1 MTPTNQMIRVLVVD
15 DSALMRKLIPQLL
28 ERDNSI
34 HVVGTAMD
42 GAFALKKIEELKPD
56 AITLDLEMPRMDGI
70 ETLRQIMRA
79 AAGPGR
85 RRQRSHPRGRQHHL
99 QGSAHGSLRLCRQAG
114 ERSGR
119 GHERNRR
126 RADRQ
131 DQGGGQ
137 QSLPA
142 PPAARLPASPPSP
155 SPSARSVL
163 GPASKVVAIGISTGG
178 PNSLEYML
186 SQLPADFPAAIL
198 VVQHM
203 PAGFTETFARR
214 LNESCNLEVKEA
226 QSGDLVAAG
235 RVLIC
240 PGDRHMRVRRM
251 PLGDVV
257 VLSDDAKVNGHRP
270 SVDVLFRSVAQEFGA
285 DAVGLLMTGM
295 GEDGAEGLGVMQ
307 AAGALTIAQ
316 DEASSIVFGM
326 PRAAIERG
334 YANRVVGLGSF
345 GQHSDRALR
354 RRPRRAGQGTV
365 TRPLNRTNVR
375 RLWSNFPLYCVPLI
389 SNPSATSW

>member
-1 MTPTNQMIRVLVVD
+1 MIRVLVVD

-70 ETLRQIMRA
+70 ETLRQIMR
-79 AAGPGR
+79 
-85 RRQRSHPRGRQHHL
+85 QL
-99 QGSAHGSLRLCRQAG
+99 QVPVVVVSAHTREGASTTFKALHMGAFDFVAKPQNVLG
-114 ERSGR
+114 EGMNEIAS
-119 GHERNRR
+119 EMIAKIKAAVKSPFVRR
-126 RADRQ
+126 P
-131 DQGGGQ
+131 
-137 QSLPA
+137 LPA
-142 PPAARLPASPPSP
+142 FGGREGSGYIAKPKRPK
-155 SPSARSVL
+155 VVT
-163 GPASKVVAIGISTGG
+163 PASKVVALGISTGG
-178 PNSLEYML
+178 PNSLEFML
-186 SQLPADFPAAIL
+186 SQLPAEFPAAIL

-214 LNESCNLEVKEA
+214 LNESCNLDVKEA
-226 QSGDLVAAG
+226 QSGDLIAAG
-235 RVLIC
+235 RVLVC

-257 VLSDDAKVNGHRP
+257 VLSDDPKTNGHRP
-270 SVDVLFRSVAQEFGA
+270 SVDILFRSVAQEFGA

-295 GEDGAEGLGVMQ
+295 GEDGAEGLGVMK

-316 DEASSIVFGM
+316 DEASSVVFGM

-334 YANRVVGLGSF
+334 YANRVVSLEALSNTLIA
-345 GQHSDRALR
+345 HCANVRAVPVKEPCPV
-354 RRPRRAGQGTV
+354 RPAGQM
-365 TRPLNRTNVR
+365 
-375 RLWSNFPLYCVPLI
+375 
-389 SNPSATSW
+389 